1 MSVEG
6 KHILITGATAGIGLA
21 AAKNLAQAG
30 ARITLTARN
39 PEKGSQ
45 ALREISAGSER
56 DDHAVVAMDFAS
68 LQSVR
73 EGVQRFLSANDRL
86 DILLNNAGV
95 VNTSRKLTADGF
107 EETFAVNHLAPFL
120 LTGLLLPVLLN
131 PGSRIVNV
139 ASDAHTFV
147 RGMDFDD
154 LQAESGYRTFGVY
167 GRSKLANMLF
177 TIELAER
184 LNKHSVTCNSLHP
197 GAVSTSLGTQNGG
210 LMSKVLPVCC
220 RPFSRRQ
227 SRVPRPR
234 SISARTRI
242 SGQSAA
248 NILQKVVWRN
258 RSRGQKTAML
268 PGSCGWLARR
278 SLACTIQSKTPI

>member
-1 MSVEG
+1 MSVAG
-6 KHILITGATAGIGLA
+6 KHIFITGATAGIGLA
-21 AAKNLAQAG
+21 AAKSLAQAG

-39 PEKGSQ
+39 PEKGQQ
-45 ALREISAGSER
+45 ALAEIRAESER
-56 DDHAVVAMDFAS
+56 DDHAVVAMDFAN

-73 EGVQRFLSANDRL
+73 DGVQRFLSINDRL

-95 VNTSRKLTADGF
+95 VNTRRQLTADGF

-120 LTGLLLPVLLN
+120 LAGLLIPVLLN

-154 LQAESGYRTFGVY
+154 LHAEARYRTFGVY

-184 LNKHSVTCNSLHP
+184 LSAHSVTCNSLHP

-210 LMSKVLPVCC
+210 LMGKVLPLLLSPFFKTPAQGAATSIYLCADESIGAVSGKYFANS
-220 RPFSRRQ
+220 RPAQAKPWAEDR
-227 SRVPRPR
+227 
-234 SISARTRI
+234 
-242 SGQSAA
+242 SAA
-248 NILQKVVWRN
+248 RQLWTV
-258 RSRGQKTAML
+258 SEELTGMHY
-268 PGSCGWLARR
+268 
-278 SLACTIQSKTPI
+278 PI